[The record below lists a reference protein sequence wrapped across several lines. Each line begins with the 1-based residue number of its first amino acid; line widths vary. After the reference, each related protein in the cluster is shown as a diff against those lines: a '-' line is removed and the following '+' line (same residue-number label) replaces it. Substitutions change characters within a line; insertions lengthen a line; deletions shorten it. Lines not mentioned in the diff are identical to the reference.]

1 MIDVADSSSLGSSNL
16 VSFKQILRH
25 WAASTNQKKS
35 HLTYLLQLLKEHKP
49 LIDLD
54 RLPSSGKQLM
64 FIDGRDVP
72 RQLETLEHTAG
83 YVFVNCFGF
92 LYKLMIYILLLTY

>member
-1 MIDVADSSSLGSSNL
+1 VIDVADSSSLGSSNL

-49 LIDLD
+49 LIDFD

-72 RQLETLEHTAG
+72 RQL
-83 YVFVNCFGF
+83 
-92 LYKLMIYILLLTY
+92 